1 MHVKCQIIHTDVK
14 PENILLTVDEARVR
28 QMAQDAS
35 EWQRKGTKPTGSA
48 GEGTWL
54 KFWKCAWAEPWKNF
68 VLLAWVR
75 PVDHGEISQSKATR

>member
-1 MHVKCQIIHTDVK
+1 MIVCAPIALVLEGLHYLHVKCQIIHTDVK

-48 GEGTWL
+48 GTLYSRWRL
-54 KFWKCAWAEPWKNF
+54 K
-68 VLLAWVR
+68 
-75 PVDHGEISQSKATR
+75 Q

>member
-1 MHVKCQIIHTDVK
+1 MLTIFALPPQVLEGLHYLHVKCQIIHTDVK

-48 GEGTWL
+48 G
-54 KFWKCAWAEPWKNF
+54 K
-68 VLLAWVR
+68 
-75 PVDHGEISQSKATR
+75 